1 MTSHVLSSDN
11 PLDEIA
17 VILAAG
23 LLRLRL
29 RQQEIPQ
36 SKVLLDLRDAPSMH
50 GDETKTGESH
60 A

>member
-1 MTSHVLSSDN
+1 MTNDVFSSDH
-11 PLDEIA
+11 PHDEIA
-17 VILAAG
+17 MILAAG

-36 SKVLLDLRDAPSMH
+36 SKVLVDLHDAPSMH
-50 GDETKTGESH
+50 GEETKTGESY